1 MIGGR
6 WRTTPRRVV
15 LAIAAIVTSSVV
27 LLPFLWLILTS
38 VKTRSDIFTYPP
50 SWLPR
55 ELTLSAYV
63 DLFTKSPFADAGFLT
78 FLRNSVIVAVASS
91 ALSIILAALA
101 GFSLS
106 RHRFRGAWA
115 FSVLI
120 LVSQMLPET
129 VLLIPLYWLIR
140 DLGLVDSLQGLILVY
155 TALALPFSAWMLR
168 SYFDA
173 IPRELDEAAL
183 MDGCGQVGV
192 LGRVIMPLAM
202 PGVAATFLFA
212 FILAWNEYLFA
223 LVFLND
229 FDNYTI
235 SLALGSFRGQYL
247 IDWNLLFAGSA
258 VLTLPVLVMFLWLQQ
273 SLAQGLTA
281 GAVRG

>member
-6 WRTTPRRVV
+6 LGKTLRRTT
-15 LAIAAIVTSSVV
+15 LGIAATAISGVV
-27 LLPFLWLILTS
+27 FLPLLWLILTS
-38 VKTRSDIFTYPP
+38 VKTRSDIFAYPP

-63 DLFTKSPFADAGFLT
+63 DLFTKSQFGDTGFLT
-78 FLRNSVIVAVASS
+78 FLRNSVIVAVSSS
-91 ALSIILAALA
+91 ALSLLLASLAAFA
-101 GFSLS
+101 LS
-106 RHRFRGAWA
+106 RHRFRGAGA
-115 FSVLI
+115 FSILI
-120 LVSQMLPET
+120 LVSQMLPEA

-173 IPRELDEAAL
+173 IPRELDDAAL
-183 MDGCGQVGV
+183 MDGCGQLGV
-192 LGRVIMPLAM
+192 LRHVVMPLAM
-202 PGVAATFLFA
+202 PGMAVTFLFA
-212 FILAWNEYLFA
+212 FVLAWNEYLFA
-223 LVFLND
+223 LVFLNS
-229 FDNYTI
+229 FDNYTV
-235 SLALGSFRGQYL
+235 SLALGGFRGQYL
-247 IDWNLLFAGSA
+247 IEWNLLFAGSA
-258 VLTLPVLVMFLWLQQ
+258 VLTLPVLVMFLWLQR